1 MDDQFYGGVQ
11 IMTTTAPAAQQ
22 ADSTTADTSSH
33 SSGAP
38 KTLDAAGIAAQ
49 MKQLQSSNQGLT
61 TTEAQARL
69 AKDGPNAL
77 QVHEES
83 RWKKLFGYFWGPIPW
98 MIELAA
104 LISLVRADWLDFS
117 VIMALLLYNAGVG
130 FWQDNKA
137 ANALAALKQG
147 LALKSKVLRD
157 GKWDNIDASKLVS
170 GDVVAVAG
178 GEIVPADLLLIDG
191 KYLSVDQ
198 AALTGE
204 SLPVSKR
211 VGDSAYS
218 GSIARQ
224 GAMNGVVTA
233 TGNNTFFGRTA
244 KLVASAGA
252 KSHAEQAVLRI
263 GDFLIILAAVL
274 ALILVGTNVWRDFVA
289 GDQWTWTAAGDIA
302 QFILVLLIASVPVAM
317 PAVMSVTMAL
327 GALALSRQK
336 AIVSRLSAIEELA
349 GVDVLCSDKTGT
361 LTQNVLTLQA
371 PIPFNN
377 TAPDDLVIG
386 AALASQRNSSD
397 AIDQAVI
404 RALKSTDQLDSYKAV
419 DFIPFDPVNKKTVGV
434 VMSAQGQKQQFAK
447 GAPQVIAALCGLQE
461 QKDATTGQSAEYFS
475 KVAELAGQG
484 TRALGVARS
493 DDEGKTWTLLGILAL
508 LDPPRV
514 DAKETIAKAKELGL
528 SVKMVTGD
536 DVAIGS
542 EISRQLGLGTHLI
555 EAQSVFSTT
564 TDPNHINPNAALA
577 VEKAEGFGRVFP
589 EHKFEI
595 VKALQDRGHIV
606 AMTGDGVNDAP
617 ALKQADCG
625 VAVSGAT
632 DAARSAAALVLTAP
646 GLSTIVNAITEARAI
661 FNRITSYVYYR
672 IAMTIDIMFVV
683 VLAYLVFGFQPLTPI
698 MIVVLALLD
707 DIPIMTIAYDNVR
720 VTPKPLRWNMH
731 RIIVFSSGMG
741 ILALIQSFGLVW
753 AAMAWMNTPE
763 LLAYMPMDLPHIQTM
778 VFLQL
783 AAGGHMLLFV
793 VRSQGSI
800 FARPY
805 PNKKLFLAIVG
816 TQIIAVLICLF
827 GILVPAL
834 PWQWIVA
841 VWAYVL
847 IATLITD
854 WIKLAFQK
862 VLEQREQHS
871 LSLHQPLSDSV
882 AVIAASQR

>member
-1 MDDQFYGGVQ
+1 MSTSVPASTTGPQSNSPPSPPSASSS
-11 IMTTTAPAAQQ
+11 TTT
-22 ADSTTADTSSH
+22 TT
-33 SSGAP
+33 
-38 KTLDAAGIAAQ
+38 KTLDATEIAS
-49 MKQLQSSNQGLT
+49 QLQQLQTSNKGLT
-61 TTEAQARL
+61 STEAQERF
-69 AKDGPNAL
+69 AKSGPNAL

-83 RWKKLFGYFWGPIPW
+83 RWKKLLSYFWGPIPW

-104 LISLVRADWLDFS
+104 LISLARADWLDFS

-157 GKWDNIDASKLVS
+157 GKWDTVDASKLVT
-170 GDVVAVAG
+170 GDIVVVAG

-204 SLPVSKR
+204 SLPVSKQI
-211 VGDSAYS
+211 GDSAYS

-224 GAMNGVVTA
+224 GSMNGVVTA

-252 KSHAEQAVLRI
+252 KSHAEQAVLKI
-263 GDFLIILAAVL
+263 GDFLIILATVL
-274 ALILVGTNVWRDFVA
+274 ALILVATNVWRDFVA

-361 LTQNVLTLQA
+361 LTQNILTLQA

-377 TAPDDLVIG
+377 TSADDLVTG
-386 AALASQRNSSD
+386 AALASQKNSSD
-397 AIDQAVI
+397 AIDQAVT
-404 RALKSTDQLDSYKAV
+404 RALKNTTQVDSYKSI
-419 DFIPFDPVNKKTVGV
+419 DFIPFDPVNKKTVAI
-434 VMSAQGQKQQFAK
+434 VMSPQGVKQQFAK
-447 GAPQVIAALCGLQE
+447 GAPQVIAALCGFKE
-461 QKDATTGQSAEYFS
+461 DKTATTGQSVEYFS

-493 DDEGKTWTLLGILAL
+493 DDDGKTWILLGILAL

-514 DAKETIAKAKELGL
+514 DAKETIARAKELGL

-555 EAQSVFSTT
+555 EAQSIFSTT
-564 TDPNHINPNAALA
+564 SDPNHINKNAALA
-577 VEKAEGFGRVFP
+577 VERAEGFGRVFP

-595 VKALQDRGHIV
+595 VRALQDRGHIV

-707 DIPIMTIAYDNVR
+707 DIPIMTIAYDNVK

-763 LLAYMPMDLPHIQTM
+763 LLAYMHMDLPHIQTM

-816 TQIIAVLICLF
+816 TQIVAVLICLF

-834 PWQWIVA
+834 PWQLIVA

-847 IATLITD
+847 VATLITD
-854 WIKLAFQK
+854 WLKLAFQK
-862 VLEQREQHS
+862 VLAQREQRS
-871 LSLHQPLSDSV
+871 LKLSQPITDS
-882 AVIAASQR
+882 AAAIAASQR